1 MFNKI
6 ISIMEKNKN
15 KDLSKKDDILF
26 MFEDDYASESAIYFK
41 IDSEEFKNE
50 NDLLFNNP
58 VNPLFWEENDD
69 FNVYH

>member
-50 NDLLFNNP
+50 NDLLLNNS

>member
-1 MFNKI
+1 
-6 ISIMEKNKN
+6 MEKNKN

-50 NDLLFNNP
+50 NDLLLNNS